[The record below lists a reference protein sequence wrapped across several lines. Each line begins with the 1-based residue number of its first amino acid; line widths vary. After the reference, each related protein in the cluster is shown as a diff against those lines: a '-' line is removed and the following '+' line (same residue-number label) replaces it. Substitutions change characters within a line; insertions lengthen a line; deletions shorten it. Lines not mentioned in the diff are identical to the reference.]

1 MNGLYSR
8 KGVMSPPDADRKA
21 PGILRLLTGAVLG
34 AAVAVI
40 LMLAFG
46 LLLEVSLARHM
57 NEQFPLLARLG
68 EIPLFQNW
76 LEQLDMIGMP
86 EIIMYMNLVHAKLA
100 VSGLSDLVSGG
111 MGLHLKWLPLL
122 LFPLV
127 SLTAGGYGAARWFGH
142 SKPRGALPVS
152 LAIGGMYG
160 LFLLAAA
167 SFAGFHSQVSTQVLF
182 TSLKG
187 SVDYSFSPGEAF
199 LHGLLFGTLFSLLGQ
214 TLHGRRH
221 RSQLAKGAF
230 RPVTSALLATGWG
243 WAAASALMLI
253 MWLAQAGEN
262 GTLRTGL
269 QLMPQLGGYAW
280 GVANLGELALV
291 TRSGQTT
298 ASVWAGVTGTAGG
311 GPDPLLSGAG
321 YPIVARLVL
330 VIALAVLVWPG
341 KKLAAQPGTL
351 REKLAQAIPFSLV
364 YALSLAFL
372 AFVSELE
379 ITFHGGA
386 LSRFEAGGTAFSAGL
401 GVLPVFCSSLALA
414 FVVLGAYSVLFKRAD
429 GERQSIG

>member
-1 MNGLYSR
+1 M
-8 KGVMSPPDADRKA
+8 
-21 PGILRLLTGAVLG
+21 
-34 AAVAVI
+34 
-40 LMLAFG
+40 
-46 LLLEVSLARHM
+46 ARQM
-57 NEQFPLLARLG
+57 NERFPLLARLG
-68 EIPLFQNW
+68 EVPLFQSW
-76 LEQLDMIGMP
+76 LEQLDLVDLP

-111 MGLHLKWLPLL
+111 MELSLKWLPLL

-127 SLTAGGYGAARWFGH
+127 SLTAGGYGAARGLGY
-142 SKPRGALPVS
+142 SRPRGTLLVS

-167 SFAGFHSQVSTQVLF
+167 SFAGFHRQLSTQVLF

-187 SVDYSFSPGEAF
+187 TADYSFPPGEAF
-199 LHGLLFGTLFSLLGQ
+199 LHGLLFGTLFSWLGQ
-214 TLHGRRH
+214 ALHGRR
-221 RSQLAKGAF
+221 RRRLLAQGAF
-230 RPVTSALLATGWG
+230 RPVAAALLATGWG
-243 WAAASALMLI
+243 WAAASVLMLVV
-253 MWLAQAGEN
+253 WLAQAGEEE
-262 GTLRTGL
+262 TLRTGI

-351 REKLAQAIPFSLV
+351 REKLAQAVPFSLV

-372 AFVSELE
+372 AFASKLE

-386 LSRFEAGGTAFSAGL
+386 LSRFEANGTAFSVGF
-401 GVLPVFCSSLALA
+401 GVLPVFFSSLALA
-414 FVVLGAYSVLFKRAD
+414 LGVLGACSVLFKWSRR
-429 GERQSIG
+429 ERSLGRKF